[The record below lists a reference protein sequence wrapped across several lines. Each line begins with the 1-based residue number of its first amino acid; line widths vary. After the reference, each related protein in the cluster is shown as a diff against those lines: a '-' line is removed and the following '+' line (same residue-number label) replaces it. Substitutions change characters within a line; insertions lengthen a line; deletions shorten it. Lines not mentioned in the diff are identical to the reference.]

1 MFIYKKPSIAPTKI
15 VSLVPSVTELLYDLG
30 LENETVGITK
40 FCIHPKEWFKTKTKI
55 GGTKNINI
63 ERIIALKPDLII
75 CSKEENIQA
84 QVNTLVETLP
94 VYLTDVCTYE
104 DALQMILDIG
114 AITNKTTAA
123 KNLVQKINHSFRYD
137 IVVAKKKYKTAYL
150 IWHEPYMTIGG
161 DTFIH
166 DMMQKIG
173 LENVYKNETRYPSF
187 VLEELILLKPDVVL
201 LSSEPYPFKDKH
213 IHALT
218 THLPNTK
225 ICLADGEM
233 FSWYGSR
240 MLYAAEYFK
249 RLMQQIE
256 TSI

>member
-1 MFIYKKPSIAPTKI
+1 MFIYKKPSIPPTKI
-15 VSLVPSVTELLYDLG
+15 VSLVPSITELLYDLG

-40 FCIHPKEWFKTKTKI
+40 FCIHPKDWLKTKTKI

-63 ERIIALKPDLII
+63 EKIVALEPDLVI

-84 QVNTLVETLP
+84 QVNTLAETLP
-94 VYLTDVCTYE
+94 VYLTDVRTYE

-123 KNLVQKINHSFRYD
+123 KNLFQKINHSFGNG
-137 IVVAKKKYKTAYL
+137 IVAQKKHKTAYL

-213 IHALT
+213 IPALT

-225 ICLADGEM
+225 IYLADGEM